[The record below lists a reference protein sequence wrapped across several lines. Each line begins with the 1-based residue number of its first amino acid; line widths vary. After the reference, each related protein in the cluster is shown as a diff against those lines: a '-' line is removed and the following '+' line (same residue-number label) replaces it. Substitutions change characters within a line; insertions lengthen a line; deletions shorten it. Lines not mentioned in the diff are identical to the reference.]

1 MSPTKIN
8 RLLNDAL
15 EKYGNINIIEFI
27 DYYYRETYEGAYNW
41 KVREKVTLQNIINI
55 NPNSTYQFTPKVTIR
70 DILKYL
76 ESEEKAINNFPIK
89 ISVDYQDS
97 KEAWEEMKR
106 QHPKEE
112 ADKKA
117 FLEHAFSIVN
127 PYSEPYRFIKKIYDI

>member
-15 EKYGNINIIEFI
+15 EKYGNINIMEFI
-27 DYYYRETYEGAYNW
+27 DYYYRETYEGACDW
-41 KVREKVTLQNIINI
+41 KVREKVTLQDIIDS
-55 NPNSTYQFTPKVTIR
+55 NPTSTYCIGTFGIR

-76 ESEEKAINNFPIK
+76 SNEESAIKYFPYK
-89 ISVDYQDS
+89 IHVEYSDS
-97 KEAWEEMKR
+97 KERWEEMKK

-117 FLEHAFSIVN
+117 FLEHAFSLFN
-127 PYSEPYRFIKKIYDI
+127 PYSESYRAIKKIYDI

>member
-15 EKYGNINIIEFI
+15 EKYRNINIIEFI
-27 DYYYRETYEGAYNW
+27 DYYYRETYEGACNW
-41 KVREKVTLQNIINI
+41 KVREKVTLQNIINL
-55 NPNSTYQFTPKVTIR
+55 NPDSTYQFTPKVTIR

-76 ESEEKAINNFPIK
+76 EFEEKTLNNFPIK
-89 ISVDYQDS
+89 ISVEYSDS

-117 FLEHAFSIVN
+117 FLGHAFSIFN
-127 PYSEPYRFIKKIYDI
+127 PYSEPYRFVKKIYDI